1 MFPHRTRL
9 AVFVLGLYFLGN
21 RTSPAFLGSVPGSP
35 PIADADPSVRHK
47 VVLCLPDKLR
57 VTRTDTTLSI
67 EFDLAP
73 VQEVPVTAGKN
84 MVMGIKDELR
94 VYAVGSPRPDRA
106 GGISLSSN
114 VEFCSPQKTAR
125 SGSGTEILNRN
136 QGGIPETG
144 KKYIV
149 EMEVTVFETDIP
161 SQHMWQP
168 QGSTKYRELWSG
180 TLKSID

>member
-1 MFPHRTRL
+1 MFLHRLRL
-9 AVFVLGLYFLGN
+9 AAFVLGLVFLGT
-21 RTSPAFLGSVPGSP
+21 RTSPASPGSFPALP

-67 EFDLAP
+67 EFDMASL
-73 VQEVPVTAGKN
+73 QKVPVIASKN

-94 VYAVGSPRPDRA
+94 IYAVGSPRPDRA
-106 GGISLSSN
+106 GNIRLSSSLD
-114 VEFCSPQKTAR
+114 FCTPEQRAR
-125 SGSGTEILNRN
+125 SGSSTDILNRN

-149 EMEVTVFETDIP
+149 EMEMTVFETDIP

-168 QGSTKYRELWSG
+168 QGSTKYRKLWSR